1 MIDKSRF
8 IVQTLYIGNFFPKTV
23 MLSCEAQYIPYTIIF
38 REVNNMLKQV
48 SIYAENKKGT
58 FQDLT
63 SLLMQEGINI
73 LGSVTQ
79 NSTEYGVVR
88 MIVSD
93 TEKTIDLL
101 KANGYLCKSTHI
113 IGVEMAD
120 KVGSLNHLLLA
131 LLDGNINV
139 DYTYL
144 CFNRETGMPIIIL
157 HTEDIFEV
165 ENYLK
170 TKGFV
175 VQQ

>member
-1 MIDKSRF
+1 
-8 IVQTLYIGNFFPKTV
+8 
-23 MLSCEAQYIPYTIIF
+23 
-38 REVNNMLKQV
+38 MLKQV

-58 FQDLT
+58 FRDIT
-63 SLLMQEGINI
+63 TILMEEDINI
-73 LGSVTQ
+73 LGSVTN

-93 TEKTIDLL
+93 TEKALRVL
-101 KANGYLCKSTHI
+101 QANNYLCKSTSI

-120 KVGSLNHLLLA
+120 KVGSLNHLLQE

-144 CFNRETGMPIIIL
+144 CFNRETGMPVIIL

-165 ENYLK
+165 ENHLK
-170 TKGFV
+170 TKGFA
-175 VQQ
+175 VQ